1 VTLSQEQVQRIKVI
15 ENAVSGRITV
25 GEAAEYLNLS
35 ERQVKRLKRSHD
47 EADADWVQH
56 GNQGRVPVNAVSAG
70 TRQRVEEL
78 ARGKYAGFN
87 DSHLHEKL
95 TGVEGLALS
104 RPSVQ
109 RILREAGISS
119 PQKRRPQKYRSRRER
134 REQEGMLLQVD
145 GSRHAWLEER
155 GPSLTLFGLVDDAT
169 NKVPAAHFQLEHEDS
184 AGYLRLFRSQA
195 ENHGLPWAIYRD
207 QHGTLQ
213 RNDTN
218 WSVEEQL
225 AGRQLPTQ
233 VGRALEEL
241 GIESIVARSP
251 QAKGR
256 IERTWRT
263 FQDRLSSELRLAGA
277 ATLDQANAVLA
288 HFLADYN
295 IRFAKTPAR
304 RGAAYRKLDARLDLN
319 YIFSLRY
326 ERTVGKDHVV
336 TAIPGVTVQLP
347 ALPNGHG
354 YAGKKVEVCHQPG
367 GDLHIYLNRRLLH
380 IEPAL
385 PAAGPVR
392 AHPFRKSTAPK
403 KRKPVKIY
411 SFAGRSAI

>member
-1 VTLSQEQVQRIKVI
+1 MSEEQVQRIKVI
-15 ENAVSGRITV
+15 EN
-25 GEAAEYLNLS
+25 
-35 ERQVKRLKRSHD
+35 
-47 EADADWVQH
+47 
-56 GNQGRVPVNAVSAG
+56 
-70 TRQRVEEL
+70 
-78 ARGKYAGFN
+78 
-87 DSHLHEKL
+87 
-95 TGVEGLALS
+95 
-104 RPSVQ
+104 
-109 RILREAGISS
+109 
-119 PQKRRPQKYRSRRER
+119 
-134 REQEGMLLQVD
+134 
-145 GSRHAWLEER
+145 
-155 GPSLTLFGLVDDAT
+155 VDDAT
-169 NKVPAAHFQLEHEDS
+169 NKLPAAHFQLEHEDS

-207 QHGTLQ
+207 QHGTLR
-213 RNDTN
+213 RNDSN

-256 IERTWRT
+256 IERP
-263 FQDRLSSELRLAGA
+263 FQDRLSSELRLAGV
-277 ATLDQANAVLA
+277 ATLDQADEVLA
-288 HFLADYN
+288 KFLADYN

-347 ALPNGHG
+347 ALANGSG
-354 YAGKKVEVCHQPG
+354 CAGKKVEVCHQPG
-367 GDLHIYLNRRLLH
+367 GDFHIYLNRRLLH
-380 IEPAL
+380 IEPAA

-392 AHPFRKSTAPK
+392 AQPFRKSGAPRK
-403 KRKPVKIY
+403 KKPVKTY
-411 SFAGRSAI
+411 SYAGRPAI

>member
-1 VTLSQEQVQRIKVI
+1 MSQEQVQRIKVI
-15 ENAVSGRITV
+15 ENAVAGRITV
-25 GEAAEYLNLS
+25 PEAAEYLNLS
-35 ERQVKRLKRSHD
+35 ERQVKRLKRAHD
-47 EADADWVQH
+47 EGDAGWVQH
-56 GNQGRVPVNAVSAG
+56 GNQGRSPANAVSAA

-95 TGVEGLALS
+95 TGVEGLVLS
-104 RPSVQ
+104 RPSVE
-109 RILREAGISS
+109 RILREAGLRS

-145 GSRHAWLEER
+145 GSRHAWREER
-155 GPSLTLFGLVDDAT
+155 GPGLTLFGLVDDAT

-184 AGYLRLFRSQA
+184 AGYLRLFRNQV

-207 QHGTLQ
+207 QHGALQ
-213 RNDTN
+213 RNDSN

-241 GIESIVARSP
+241 GIEAIVARSP

-263 FQDRLSSELRLAGA
+263 FQDRLISELRLAGA
-277 ATLDQANAVLA
+277 ATLDQASVVLA
-288 HFLADYN
+288 RFLAEYN
-295 IRFAKTPAR
+295 VRFAKTAAR
-304 RGAAYRKLDARLDLN
+304 RGVAYRKLDARLDLN

-326 ERTVGKDHVV
+326 ERTVGKDHVI

-347 ALPNGHG
+347 ALASGQG
-354 YAGKKVEVCHQPG
+354 YAGKKVEVCHQPA
-367 GDLHIYLNRRLLH
+367 GDFHIYLNRRLLH

-385 PAAGPVR
+385 PAAVPVR

-403 KRKPVKIY
+403 KKKPVKIY
-411 SFAGRSAI
+411 SYAGRPAI

>member
-1 VTLSQEQVQRIKVI
+1 
-15 ENAVSGRITV
+15 
-25 GEAAEYLNLS
+25 
-35 ERQVKRLKRSHD
+35 
-47 EADADWVQH
+47 
-56 GNQGRVPVNAVSAG
+56 
-70 TRQRVEEL
+70 
-78 ARGKYAGFN
+78 
-87 DSHLHEKL
+87 
-95 TGVEGLALS
+95 
-104 RPSVQ
+104 
-109 RILREAGISS
+109 
-119 PQKRRPQKYRSRRER
+119 
-134 REQEGMLLQVD
+134 MLLQVD

-155 GPSLTLFGLVDDAT
+155 GPGLTLFGLVDDAT

-195 ENHGLPWAIYRD
+195 EKHGLPWAIYRD

-213 RNDTN
+213 RNDSN

-277 ATLDQANAVLA
+277 ATLDRASEVLA
-288 HFLADYN
+288 NFLADYN
-295 IRFAKTPAR
+295 VRFAKTPAR

-347 ALPNGHG
+347 ALASGNG
-354 YAGKKVEVCHQPG
+354 YAGRKVEVCHQPG
-367 GDLHIYLNRRLLH
+367 GDFHIYLNRRLLH
-380 IEPAL
+380 IESAP

-392 AHPFRKSTAPK
+392 AQPFRKSGSPRK
-403 KRKPVKIY
+403 KKPVKTY
-411 SFAGRSAI
+411 SCAGRPAI